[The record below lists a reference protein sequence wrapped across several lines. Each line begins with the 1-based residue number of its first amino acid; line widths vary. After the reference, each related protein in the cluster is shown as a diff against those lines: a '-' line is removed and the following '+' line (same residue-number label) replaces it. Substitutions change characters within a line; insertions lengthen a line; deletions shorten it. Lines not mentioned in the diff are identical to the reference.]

1 MKISV
6 DRLCELAG
14 VKAGKGGMLTEASNR
29 SMHDDPSVSDD
40 ADWRYGKN
48 QLAEVDKD
56 EGKDLDLKDQDKD
69 PDKDLDELI
78 EIDEVELVQEL
89 RRAKKLMNESRLSRR
104 RQVSEHAELK
114 NIIEEEVANVMSD
127 FNLTS
132 QWVYGNRKPT
142 FSRKGRITTSM
153 PGIGFGKKW

>member
-1 MKISV
+1 
-6 DRLCELAG
+6 
-14 VKAGKGGMLTEASNR
+14 MLTEASNR

-56 EGKDLDLKDQDKD
+56 QDKD
-69 PDKDLDELI
+69 PDELI

>member
-1 MKISV
+1 MRFDI
-6 DRLCELAG
+6 DRLSKLAG
-14 VKAGKGGMLTEASNR
+14 LSAGKPQQLTEASNR

-56 EGKDLDLKDQDKD
+56 QDKD
-69 PDKDLDELI
+69 PDELI